1 MKFARVI
8 GVSWASR
15 RVMKETSIVVM
26 AEITKKDFECLK
38 IRHFH
43 MGMRGGAYGI
53 FRAAKSP
60 LYWDPN
66 VVEE

>member
-1 MKFARVI
+1 
-8 GVSWASR
+8 
-15 RVMKETSIVVM
+15 MKETSIVVM